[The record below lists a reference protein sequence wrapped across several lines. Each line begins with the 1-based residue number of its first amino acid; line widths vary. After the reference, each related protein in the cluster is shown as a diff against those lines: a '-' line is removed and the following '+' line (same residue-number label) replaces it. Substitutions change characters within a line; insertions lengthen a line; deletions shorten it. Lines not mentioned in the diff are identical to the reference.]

1 MQTIRKYDIYIQ
13 GEIMNIQLCILN
25 AEGILLDFN
34 RSLVECWQTTAKQHE
49 IDIPEG
55 FFENILSAGFDHR
68 QKAFYQY
75 PRLAQIE
82 REVIAKHRTLP
93 VHTDVQIFDLL
104 DYLRDNHIKIAIV
117 SDNSRK
123 DILPKIESIIQDYN
137 VGVLV
142 CSNEVLNGKPDP
154 NVYFKAAKLSD
165 IKPGHTLVIDDSRN
179 GCYAAHLA
187 YMRSIFY
194 QNSLPISERLFKYS
208 YRQVSQLN
216 EIIDII
222 RQENDLR
229 EKVIFY
235 SSKSS
240 AIISKCE
247 FSTRIGMS
255 MIGAASMPLI
265 NENPPL
271 IVSALL

>member
-1 MQTIRKYDIYIQ
+1 MQTVSKYDIYIQ

-34 RSLVECWQTTAKQHE
+34 RSLVECWQTTAKHHE
-49 IDIPEG
+49 INIPEG
-55 FFENILSAGFDHR
+55 FFENILSAGVDHH
-68 QKAFYQY
+68 QKVFYQY

-82 REVIAKHRTLP
+82 HEVITKHRMLP
-93 VHTDVQIFDLL
+93 VHINEKIFELL
-104 DYLRDNHIKIAIV
+104 DYLKDNHIKIAIV
-117 SDNSRK
+117 SDNRRK
-123 DILPKIESIIQDYN
+123 DILPKIESIMQDYD

-165 IKPGHTLVIDDSRN
+165 IKPSHTLVIDDSRN

-187 YMRSIFY
+187 YMRSVFF
-194 QNSLPISERLFKYS
+194 QNSLTISERLFKYS
-208 YRQVSQLN
+208 YRQVSHLN

-235 SSKSS
+235 SSRSS
-240 AIISKCE
+240 AIISK
-247 FSTRIGMS
+247 
-255 MIGAASMPLI
+255 
-265 NENPPL
+265 
-271 IVSALL
+271 